1 MRHLLVQRRLEQR
14 TQIISK
20 IQVSVGTLNSILA
33 LLAELAKVKKC
44 RERITQY
51 TVLCLMSFD
60 ENRIFCQDRNQP
72 LVLWETCSL

>member
-20 IQVSVGTLNSILA
+20 IQVSVGTLNAILA

-51 TVLCLMSFD
+51 TVL
-60 ENRIFCQDRNQP
+60 
-72 LVLWETCSL
+72 